1 MFINSSIKNNIKSKN
16 ISYYVKNHVSST
28 NDYLNYEYIR
38 DQAPI
43 IILSNNQRHPRGRR
57 GKKWVNFQGSSLG
70 FSLCLKFNKSLR
82 EYKILSQLV
91 GVSIIESCKILG
103 NESLK
108 IKWPNDIMQG
118 DKKVCGIL
126 IENLLSSE
134 KSFYSMIGFGFNICI
149 PNDLINF
156 IDGRP
161 GNLELGEMEINL
173 LAGTTASIL
182 LDNIELFEKSG
193 FSSLQKKWNQNMYGK
208 GKNAILKNK
217 DKEIFGQL
225 IGINNSGE
233 LEIKTNE
240 RIVKISDT
248 NYSMRIST

>member
-28 NDYLNYEYIR
+28 NDYLNYKYIR

-91 GVSIIESCKILG
+91 GVSIVESCEILG

-108 IKWPNDIMQG
+108 IKWPNDIMQN
-118 DKKVCGIL
+118 DKKVCGTL

-156 IDGRP
+156 IDGCP

-193 FSSLQKKWNQNMYGK
+193 FSGLQKKWNQNMYAK
-208 GKNAILKNK
+208 DKNVILKNK
-217 DKEIFGQL
+217 DKEIFGKL
-225 IGINNSGE
+225 IGINDSGE
-233 LEIKTNE
+233 LEIKTKE
-240 RIVKISDT
+240 KIVKISDI
-248 NYSMRIST
+248 NYSMRILP

>member
-1 MFINSSIKNNIKSKN
+1 M
-16 ISYYVKNHVSST
+16 
-28 NDYLNYEYIR
+28 
-38 DQAPI
+38 
-43 IILSNNQRHPRGRR
+43 
-57 GKKWVNFQGSSLG
+57 NFQGSSLG

-91 GVSIIESCKILG
+91 GVSIIESCEILG
-103 NESLK
+103 NKSLK

-118 DKKVCGIL
+118 DKKVCGTL

-173 LAGTTASIL
+173 LAGTTASVSYTHL
-182 LDNIELFEKSG
+182 TLPTK
-193 FSSLQKKWNQNMYGK
+193 
-208 GKNAILKNK
+208 A
-217 DKEIFGQL
+217 
-225 IGINNSGE
+225 
-233 LEIKTNE
+233 
-240 RIVKISDT
+240 
-248 NYSMRIST
+248 

>member
-1 MFINSSIKNNIKSKN
+1 MFINSFIKNNIKSKN

-91 GVSIIESCKILG
+91 GVSIIESCEILG

-118 DKKVCGIL
+118 DKKVCGTL

-134 KSFYSMIGFGFNICI
+134 KSFYSMIGFGFNVCI
-149 PNDLINF
+149 PNDL
-156 IDGRP
+156 
-161 GNLELGEMEINL
+161 INL

-182 LDNIELFEKSG
+182 LDNIELFEKFG
-193 FSSLQKKWNQNMYGK
+193 FSSLQKKWNQNMYAMD
-208 GKNAILKNK
+208 KNVILKNK
-217 DKEIFGQL
+217 DKEIFGKL
-225 IGINNSGE
+225 IGINDSGE
-233 LEIKTNE
+233 LEIKTKE
-240 RIVKISDT
+240 KIVKISDI
-248 NYSMRIST
+248 NYSMRILP

>member
-70 FSLCLKFNKSLR
+70 FSLCLKFNRSLS

-91 GVSIIESCKILG
+91 GVSIIESCEILG
-103 NESLK
+103 NKSLK

-118 DKKVCGIL
+118 DKKVCGTL

-134 KSFYSMIGFGFNICI
+134 KSFYSMIGFGFNVCI

-156 IDGRP
+156 IDGSP

-193 FSSLQKKWNQNMYGK
+193 FSSLQKKWNQNMYAK
-208 GKNAILKNK
+208 DKNVILKNK
-217 DKEIFGQL
+217 DKEIFGKL
-225 IGINNSGE
+225 IGINDSGE
-233 LEIKTNE
+233 LEIKTKE
-240 RIVKISDT
+240 KIVKISDI
-248 NYSMRIST
+248 NYSMRILP

>member
-193 FSSLQKKWNQNMYGK
+193 FSSLQKKWNQNMYAK
-208 GKNAILKNK
+208 DKNVILKNK
-217 DKEIFGQL
+217 DKEIIGKL
-225 IGINNSGE
+225 IGINDSGE
-233 LEIKTNE
+233 LEIKTKE
-240 RIVKISDT
+240 KIVKISDI
-248 NYSMRIST
+248 NYSMRISP